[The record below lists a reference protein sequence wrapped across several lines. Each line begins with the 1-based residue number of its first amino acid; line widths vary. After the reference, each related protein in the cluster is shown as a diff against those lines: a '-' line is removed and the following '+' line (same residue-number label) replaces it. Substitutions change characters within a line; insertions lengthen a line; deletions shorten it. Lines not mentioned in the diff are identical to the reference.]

1 MKMFNKVS
9 DTLKTGTGPAH
20 TLISRTTEVVGDIHF
35 SGELII
41 EGRVKGNIYA
51 EDDSQAIIR
60 VAEKGEVE
68 GEICVPSA
76 VVNGLVQGD
85 VRSAT
90 HLELASKAVL
100 VGNVYYNLIEMVMGS
115 EVNGNLIHIGVTQP
129 ESNRLNVALREVND
143 LSRNHI
149 EDEDD

>member
-1 MKMFNKVS
+1 MFNKVS

-129 ESNRLNVALREVND
+129 ESKRLNAALREVNA
-143 LSRNHI
+143 LSCNHM

>member
-1 MKMFNKVS
+1 MFNKVS

>member
-129 ESNRLNVALREVND
+129 ESNRLNAALREVND

-149 EDEDD
+149 EGEDD

>member
-129 ESNRLNVALREVND
+129 ESKRLDAALQKVND
-143 LSRNHI
+143 LSLSHREG
-149 EDEDD
+149 EDR

>member
-129 ESNRLNVALREVND
+129 EPNRLNAALREVND

>member
-129 ESNRLNVALREVND
+129 ESKRLNAALREVND
-143 LSRNHI
+143 LSCNHM

>member
-1 MKMFNKVS
+1 MFNKVS

-129 ESNRLNVALREVND
+129 ESNRLNAALREVND

-149 EDEDD
+149 EGEDD

>member
-1 MKMFNKVS
+1 MFNKVS

-51 EDDSQAIIR
+51 EDDSQALIR
-60 VAEKGEVE
+60 VAEKGAVE

-129 ESNRLNVALREVND
+129 ESKRLDAALQEVND
-143 LSRNHI
+143 LSLSHREG
-149 EDEDD
+149 EDR

>member
-1 MKMFNKVS
+1 MFNKVS

-129 ESNRLNVALREVND
+129 ESNRLNAALREVND